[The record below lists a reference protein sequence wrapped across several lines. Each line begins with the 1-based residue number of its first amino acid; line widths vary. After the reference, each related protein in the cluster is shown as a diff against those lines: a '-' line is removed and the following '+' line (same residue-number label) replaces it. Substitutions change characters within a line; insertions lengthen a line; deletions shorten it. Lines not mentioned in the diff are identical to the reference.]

1 MALRTETIDFL
12 HKLEQSS
19 NRKLYYPDEV
29 GHLLEAARQ
38 SQQMAAFEEA
48 LFLAKFVSK
57 SFGVMR
63 RIGVDGEG
71 FDKLSSEF
79 EASLRKVSSLLKEI
93 SDSSADDIKRE
104 QEKQFFGLNPDSLD
118 RLVNLMADLAILKN
132 WTLDG
137 KPLP

>member
-12 HKLEQSS
+12 HELEHAS
-19 NRKLYYPDEV
+19 NRKLQYPDEV
-29 GHLLEAARQ
+29 GHFLEAARQ
-38 SQQMAAFEEA
+38 SQQMPAFEEV
-48 LFLAKFVSK
+48 LFLAKFISK

-63 RIGVDGEG
+63 RIGADGEG
-71 FDKLSSEF
+71 YDKLSSEF
-79 EASLRKVSSLLKEI
+79 ETNLRKASSLLKKI
-93 SDSSADDIKRE
+93 SESSGDDIRRA
-104 QEKQFFGLNPDSLD
+104 QEKLFFGLNPDSLD